1 MPVRPTVPADRSRAP
16 APIGRRLLIRRL
28 ILLGLGLAALPRVR
42 RVLAQEPVTPS
53 WMTSEGEKVAMDV
66 VAGFNPNNN
75 NWNFNGYY
83 EGSATVVVPEGWR
96 VEIDFTTRDANYP
109 HSLVVI
115 DDTGSPDALPESAG
129 REQVAISRAYSKS
142 PIEGILG
149 NDEDRVAFKASP
161 AGDYLWFC
169 GVHGHGLAGMWIY
182 FKISA
187 EADAPHLL
195 LAEGA
200 EPGRP

>member
-1 MPVRPTVPADRSRAP
+1 MLRA
-16 APIGRRLLIRRL
+16 LIYVV
-28 ILLGLGLAALPRVR
+28 IVLAAAGPGRAEER
-42 RVLAQEPVTPS
+42 LAPS
-53 WMTSEGEKVAMDV
+53 WMTSDAGAKKIQMDV

-96 VEIDFTTRDANYP
+96 VEIAFTTRDANYP

-115 DDTGSPDALPESAG
+115 DDPGSPDALPEEAG

-142 PIEGILG
+142 PIEGMFG
-149 NDEDRVAFKASP
+149 NDKDRIAFKAAP

-169 GVHGHGLAGMWIY
+169 GVPGHGLAGMWIH
-182 FKISA
+182 FKITA
-187 EADAPHLL
+187 AAAPHLI
-195 LAEGA
+195 LADGA
-200 EPGRP
+200 ELGRP